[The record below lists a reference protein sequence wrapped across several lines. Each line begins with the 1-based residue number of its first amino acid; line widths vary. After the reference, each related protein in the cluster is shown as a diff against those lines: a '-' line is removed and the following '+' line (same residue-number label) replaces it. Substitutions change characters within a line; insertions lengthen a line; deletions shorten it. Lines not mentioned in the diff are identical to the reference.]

1 MAQGNTSKKCRLK
14 SIEKISNYFIKK
26 IDQNELISTKIKKVC
41 TTLNYIEHFL
51 VLASSVTGC
60 SSISSFASLL
70 VIPIGITSFAK
81 GLKILQ

>member
-41 TTLNYIEHFL
+41 TTLIILNTFL
-51 VLASSVTGC
+51 
-60 SSISSFASLL
+60 F
-70 VIPIGITSFAK
+70 
-81 GLKILQ
+81 

>member
-1 MAQGNTSKKCRLK
+1 MAQGNTSKKCSLK
-14 SIEKISNYFIKK
+14 IIEKISNYFIKK